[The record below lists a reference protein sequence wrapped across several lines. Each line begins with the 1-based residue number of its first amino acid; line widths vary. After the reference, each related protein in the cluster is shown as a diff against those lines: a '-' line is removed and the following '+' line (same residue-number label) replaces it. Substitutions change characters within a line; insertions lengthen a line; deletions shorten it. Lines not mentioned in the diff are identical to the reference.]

1 MREKGVKDDTKIF
14 GLSNWKKK
22 LLSMELGE
30 AMKGKINILILD
42 MFYLGSQSEIQ
53 VNLLIYLD
61 IQVWSSR
68 QILAADINLWSLEID
83 NINSYEAE
91 ITKALSVHKE
101 QRTKNWIPILRTG
114 VK

>member
-1 MREKGVKDDTKIF
+1 MREKGIKDDTKIF
-14 GLSNWKKK
+14 GLSNWKKT
-22 LLSMELGE
+22 LLSIEMGE
-30 AMKGKINILILD
+30 AMKEKINILILV

-68 QILAADINLWSLEID
+68 QTLAADINLWSLEID
-83 NINSYEAE
+83 NINSCEAE

-101 QRTKNWIPILRTG
+101 QRTKN
-114 VK
+114 